1 MKLLLLADP
10 ASSHVLKW
18 ANGLNRKGIEV
29 FIFGL
34 SDYTW
39 NEFDKNIH
47 IKTVD
52 FSTSVKKNKDGSLL
66 KSVYLTTLPV
76 LKKYIRTI
84 KPDIIHSHSASSY
97 GFMGALSG
105 FHPFFISVWGSDIFI
120 FPKKS
125 IFHRM
130 ILKFTLYRADNIF
143 STGYTMKTETEIYT
157 SANVDVV
164 PFGVDTSVFK
174 PAMVES
180 IFKVDDIV
188 IGAVKSLDYNYGIE
202 YLIDAF
208 ALLVEKYPALPL
220 KLLLVGG
227 GGMTNL
233 LKDYATKKGISDKTV
248 FTGLVPFSKVP
259 FYQNMIDIAVF
270 PSVSESFGVSV
281 IEASACEIPVIVS
294 NIGGLPEVV
303 EDEVTGLIF
312 PSKDVE
318 KLVSKLELLILNVE
332 LRKKMGKAGR
342 ERVMKQF
349 NWDDNLE
356 HMVNSY
362 NKILK
367 NN

>member
-39 NEFDKNIH
+39 NEYDENIN

-84 KPDIIHSHSASSY
+84 KPDIINSHSASSY

-130 ILKFTLYRADNIF
+130 ILKFTLYKADNIF
-143 STGYTMKTETEIYT
+143 STGYTMKT
-157 SANVDVV
+157 
-164 PFGVDTSVFK
+164 
-174 PAMVES
+174 
-180 IFKVDDIV
+180 
-188 IGAVKSLDYNYGIE
+188 
-202 YLIDAF
+202 
-208 ALLVEKYPALPL
+208 
-220 KLLLVGG
+220 
-227 GGMTNL
+227 
-233 LKDYATKKGISDKTV
+233 
-248 FTGLVPFSKVP
+248 
-259 FYQNMIDIAVF
+259 
-270 PSVSESFGVSV
+270 
-281 IEASACEIPVIVS
+281 
-294 NIGGLPEVV
+294 
-303 EDEVTGLIF
+303 
-312 PSKDVE
+312 
-318 KLVSKLELLILNVE
+318 
-332 LRKKMGKAGR
+332 
-342 ERVMKQF
+342 
-349 NWDDNLE
+349 
-356 HMVNSY
+356 
-362 NKILK
+362 
-367 NN
+367 